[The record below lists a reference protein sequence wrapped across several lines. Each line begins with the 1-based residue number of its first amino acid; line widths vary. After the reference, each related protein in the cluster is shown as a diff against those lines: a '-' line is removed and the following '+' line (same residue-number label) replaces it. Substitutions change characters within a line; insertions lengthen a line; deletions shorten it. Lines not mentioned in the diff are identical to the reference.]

1 MLACPWQRQLPTTAC
16 RLDWRRLLALAG
28 TIAFLIVG
36 FSNTIFCETVSSG
49 GAYELSASDIDDSSK
64 SPKKST
70 SSIAYCHS
78 CTMVAIAAK
87 EPSNTIPSI
96 ESKQLA
102 LRFGSI
108 RPHRPPTETRPPI
121 AL

>member
-1 MLACPWQRQLPTTAC
+1 MLACPWQRQIPTTAC
-16 RLDWRRLLALAG
+16 RLGWRRLLALAG

-36 FSNTIFCETVSSG
+36 FSDTIFCETVSWGS
-49 GAYELSASDIDDSSK
+49 AYELSASNLDDSSK
-64 SPKKST
+64 TPKKST

-78 CTMVAIAAK
+78 CTMVAITAK
-87 EPSNTIPSI
+87 EPPNTVAPI

-102 LRFGSI
+102 FRLGSI
-108 RPHRPPTETRPPI
+108 RPHRPTTETRPPI